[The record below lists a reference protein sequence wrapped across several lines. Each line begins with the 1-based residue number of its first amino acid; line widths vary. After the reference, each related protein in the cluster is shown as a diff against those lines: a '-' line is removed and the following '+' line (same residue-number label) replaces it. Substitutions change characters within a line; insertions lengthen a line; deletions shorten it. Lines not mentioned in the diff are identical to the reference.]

1 MGKKYTLA
9 EEYQQLAYGLFQE
22 KLFRLEGESMTT
34 KDGIIEE
41 YISKSELIENAIEV
55 LNEFGKLMASDRRL
69 THEIDSGESSSV
81 SPKAKAD

>member
-22 KLFRLEGESMTT
+22 KLFSLEGKSMPT

-41 YISKSELIENAIEV
+41 YILKSELIENAIEI

-69 THEIDSGESSSV
+69 THEIDSGESS
-81 SPKAKAD
+81 